1 MALKKLYN
9 VNTTVISDRQVRV
22 PDKYSHEVDQY
33 TQQEVDTR
41 TEGSLPYQT
50 LVGPIGTLQE

>member
-1 MALKKLYN
+1 M
-9 VNTTVISDRQVRV
+9 
-22 PDKYSHEVDQY
+22 PDKYTDKIYQY

-50 LVGPIGTLQE
+50 LIGPIGSLQELPDDVLYPAFRFWVP